1 MIPYV
6 PDEILSAIFS
16 HLLTPSQRHHCRD
29 DWHHD
34 STQVRLVCRRWNAIA
49 TKCLLGTL
57 VLRHSGITMNDKF
70 RAWHKL
76 VDSKRLRPDVRRVAI
91 ETAILVEDPSS
102 INHGTCEVFR
112 WPESWREG
120 VWPEFESAIN
130 RIRHLPKLDAIEVR
144 FTAAC
149 IGRVGE
155 IQRNHQMNR
164 MGESFDTTPVE
175 EPTNT
180 RLHTLQALA
189 RAIQERNK
197 RPNVSTVRELVLENL
212 QNVPILDSVATD
224 LLQNIERLHIK
235 ILSEADDE
243 SFYFT
248 PTTPIERMYR
258 EEIRL
263 FPRSLE
269 NDILD
274 LVPNLVELTL
284 AGKNW
289 AAIPGAFYG
298 MDVILPRLN
307 TLTLEGFEIL
317 HKWHFDW
324 VLRHKSLR
332 SLNLHR
338 CTIATHCLVQ
348 QPEFGFWG
356 VNLDGWIRVQ
366 DDTHDPDHLHQVPIA
381 YTPMPDDDEPGCI
394 SENLPLL
401 ESFTFDAKEW
411 ENYFRHVDYP
421 FSSFPEIGFRY
432 SCFAHIWSFLQRWPW
447 CSKASSDCIN
457 NCQYVEAGV
466 LGSPELLPDLTEQAD
481 SQALEKLLQTVKG
494 RRNAGR

>member
-1 MIPYV
+1 MIPYL

-34 STQVRLVCRRWNAIA
+34 STQVRLVCHRWNAIA

-76 VDSKRLRPDVRRVAI
+76 VDSDRLRPD
-91 ETAILVEDPSS
+91 
-102 INHGTCEVFR
+102 
-112 WPESWREG
+112 REG
-120 VWPEFESAIN
+120 RWPEFESAIN

-149 IGRVGE
+149 IGPEGE
-155 IQRNHQMNR
+155 IERNHQMNL
-164 MGESFDTTPVE
+164 MDVSLDITPVE

-180 RLHTLQALA
+180 RLHSLKALA

-197 RPNVSTVRELVLENL
+197 RPNLSTVRELVLENL

-224 LLQNIERLHIK
+224 PLRDIERLHIK
-235 ILSEADDE
+235 ILSEE
-243 SFYFT
+243 YG
-248 PTTPIERMYR
+248 
-258 EEIRL
+258 
-263 FPRSLE
+263 
-269 NDILD
+269 ILD

-298 MDVILPRLN
+298 MDVVFPRLD
-307 TLTLEGFEIL
+307 TLTLQGLENL

-324 VLRHKSLR
+324 VLSHKSLR
-332 SLNLHR
+332 NLNLHQ

-348 QPEFGFWG
+348 QPKFVFWR
-356 VNLDGWIRVQ
+356 VNLDGWVRVQ
-366 DDTHDPDHLHQVPIA
+366 DDTHDPDHQHRFPID
-381 YTPMPDDDEPGCI
+381 YTPTPDDDEPGWYVSSLWWDTLFDRI
-394 SENLPLL
+394 RKHLPRL
-401 ESFTFDAKEW
+401 EAFSFDAKEW
-411 ENYFRHVDYP
+411 ENYFRHVEDP
-421 FSSFPEIGFRY
+421 LSSYTEIGFRY
-432 SCFAHIWSFLQRWPW
+432 SWFAHGWSLLQPRPW
-447 CSKASSDCIN
+447 LPERSVLNCIEK
-457 NCQYVEAGV
+457 CQYVEAGV
-466 LGSPELLPDLTEQAD
+466 IGRPEVLPDITEQAD
-481 SQALEKLLQTVKG
+481 SQALEKLLQTVEG
-494 RRNAGR
+494 RRRNAGR